1 MRRILMLMM
10 ALTIVSLANVEV
22 EAQTKRN
29 NKPAAV
35 DRSRT
40 NAQRRNT
47 GTKAR
52 PAAKGHARTGKKAPA
67 KGAARK
73 NTVPAHTGKSHANA
87 DAAACATNASGIST
101 LA

>member
-1 MRRILMLMM
+1 MLMM

-35 DRSRT
+35 NRSRT

-47 GTKAR
+47 GTKSK

-67 KGAARK
+67 KGTARK
-73 NTVPAHTGKSHANA
+73 KSAAKGGKERTIPQPRFA
-87 DAAACATNASGIST
+87 DCRTSV
-101 LA
+101 LQCRRR